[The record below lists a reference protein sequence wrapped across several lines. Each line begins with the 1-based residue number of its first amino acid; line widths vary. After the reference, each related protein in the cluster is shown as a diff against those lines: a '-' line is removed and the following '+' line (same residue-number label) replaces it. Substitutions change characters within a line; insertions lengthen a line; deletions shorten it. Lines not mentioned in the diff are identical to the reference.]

1 MSTEHVIEND
11 SPSASF
17 VKKVIDPDKD
27 LESEYQKAKESEEEG
42 KDERIETV
50 KSSLDEKAER
60 SPKEFVRAH
69 IPQYRK
75 ILVPHDGS
83 ETSDK
88 ALAHAIYLSKMSNAE
103 IVILNAVEE
112 LHEIAPTTISAGQDS
127 ESGSSN
133 SSENKTTLAA
143 NNNDDNAIDMKTQR
157 NVTDA
162 TDTTTTIAST
172 NSKELNVTIQG
183 RLTEMIKEMIEL
195 CKEAGVDAHVSYR
208 IQTGSVVD
216 KIVNLAKEINVDLII
231 MVSDRLGSSIKGI
244 MSSTRK
250 VIDAVE
256 IPVLVLNK

>member
-1 MSTEHVIEND
+1 MSTEHVIEN
-11 SPSASF
+11 ASRSGKTYNKNENTGN
-17 VKKVIDPDKD
+17 KKITNDAEKEIANAF
-27 LESEYQKAKESEEEG
+27 LESKYQKAKESEDEG
-42 KDERIETV
+42 KDERKETV
-50 KSSLDEKAER
+50 KSDEKAER

-112 LHEIAPTTISAGQDS
+112 LHEIAPTTISVGQDS

-133 SSENKTTLAA
+133 SSENKTTLAN
-143 NNNDDNAIDMKTQR
+143 NNNDANAIDLKTQR

-172 NSKELNVTIQG
+172 DSKELNVTIQG
-183 RLTEMIKEMIEL
+183 RLTEMIKERIEL
-195 CKEAGVDAHVSYR
+195 CKEAGVESYVSYR

-216 KIVNLAKEINVDLII
+216 KIVVNLDQCKIV
-231 MVSDRLGSSIKGI
+231 R
-244 MSSTRK
+244 
-250 VIDAVE
+250 
-256 IPVLVLNK
+256 